1 MPQASSD
8 LQLDDGHKTN
18 RELQNANMAR
28 IVKHKDLGSL
38 YDFGSARGFAEA
50 LDSDLENGLPS
61 DEGDCRLST
70 CKHYKT
76 DPPDQG
82 FLHYLWNGCNK
93 YMIFLL
99 LLCAVLSIGFG
110 IKEEGP
116 DTGWY
121 EGCFLL
127 NAVIIL
133 VAFPT
138 IREFWIFQFSRSKRH
153 LLKNKKMAVR
163 VLRGGSEHMISISK
177 VVFGEIVCLETGD
190 QVPADGLFITGEF
203 LRLDDEEQAVI
214 DERNPFMFHGSL
226 VVSGKG
232 RMLVTSVGK
241 DTVWGEMMSKLTNV
255 PNKKTPLQV
264 QLNSV
269 NTYTQIM
276 GLLISILIL
285 VVVFLRFKLH
295 GSGFS
300 DIKRKPAT
308 VSEFIDAIEK
318 IIMKPKGKIKGIPC
332 VVTLAI
338 TNWNKKTL
346 SSKCTVQDPLACVTM
361 GSVTTI
367 CTDKTGGLTQN
378 HTEVEVF
385 YIGEKLIKDAA
396 IAPIV
401 REALWN
407 GISMSVVGSQSPSSI
422 MEDPLLSWAS
432 SKLDM
437 KMEAL
442 KHEYTVEVKP
452 SNAKEVCEMRM
463 KKNGDK
469 GGNMSSHWKGSA
481 TEILTMCSHYYDSG
495 GNKNVIDMPKRSAL
509 AQIIHSMQVKNL
521 EAIAFCYMRMEAPDN
536 AENEVVLLGLL
547 GLKHS
552 SRRAIKSF
560 TDAGVQI
567 KLVSDSDVVGLE
579 SIASKCRMLGP
590 NQDLVVSGEKFRNFS
605 DEERMKMVDKI
616 CVLGNSLPSDKLL
629 LVQCLRQK
637 GHVVAVVGGRTDETP
652 ALKEADVAI
661 TTGNRSTKAA
671 RESSSLFVF
680 DNSSH
685 FIIAVIRCGRGIY
698 ENIQKFIQLELTA
711 TIAWFLI
718 NSIISACF
726 GDAPITTIQ
735 LSWVW
740 LVVAALGGLALLTEP
755 PKENLMKKPP
765 VKQTDFFVTRTMWR
779 NIILQALYQ
788 TTILVIL
795 QFKGHAI
802 LDINQKVITT
812 MIFNS
817 FVLCQVFNMFNARE
831 MEKKNIFK
839 GIHKNY
845 WFWVAVVVT
854 ILLQEA
860 HTEVA
865 HYIFN
870 REKLNFQQ
878 WAICLLIGVVS
889 GLTDWTGKYIFQLW
903 Q

>member
-1 MPQASSD
+1 
-8 LQLDDGHKTN
+8 
-18 RELQNANMAR
+18 MAR

-38 YDFGSARGFAEA
+38 HDFGSVRGFAEA
-50 LDSDLENGLPS
+50 LDSDLEDGLPS
-61 DEGDCRLST
+61 DEDDCRLST
-70 CKHYKT
+70 CKHYET

-99 LLCAVLSIGFG
+99 FLCAVLSIGFG

-133 VAFPT
+133 VVFPT
-138 IREFWIFQFSRSKRH
+138 IREFWIFQFSRRKRH

-163 VLRGGSEHMISISK
+163 VLRGGR
-177 VVFGEIVCLETGD
+177 D

-214 DERNPFMFHGSL
+214 DERNPFIFHGSL

-255 PNKKTPLQV
+255 RNKKTPLQV
-264 QLNSV
+264 QLNRV

-308 VSEFIDAIEK
+308 VGEFADAIEK
-318 IIMKPKGKIKGIPC
+318 IIMKPKGKISILTTSLTILLVGVAEGIPC

-338 TNWNKKTL
+338 TYWNKKTL
-346 SSKCTVQDPLACVTM
+346 SSKCTVLDPLACVTM
-361 GSVTTI
+361 GAVTAI

-385 YIGEKLIKDAA
+385 YIGEKLINEDTV

-401 REALWN
+401 REALYN
-407 GISMSVVGSQSPSSI
+407 GISMPVLGRESPSSI
-422 MEDPLLSWAS
+422 MEDPLPSWAS
-432 SKLDM
+432 TKLGM
-437 KMEAL
+437 KMEAP
-442 KHEYTVEVKP
+442 KHEYTIEVKP

-469 GGNMSSHWKGSA
+469 GENMSSHWKGPA
-481 TEILTMCSHYYDSG
+481 TEILTMCSHYYDRG
-495 GNKNVIDMPKRSAL
+495 GNKNAIDMQKKSAL
-509 AQIIHSMQVKNL
+509 KQIIHSMQVKNL
-521 EAIAFCYMRMEAPDN
+521 EAIAFCYKRMEAPDITK
-536 AENEVVLLGLL
+536 NEVVLVGLL
-547 GLKHS
+547 
-552 SRRAIKSF
+552 
-560 TDAGVQI
+560 DAEVQI
-567 KLVSDSDVVGLE
+567 KLVSDSDVAELE
-579 SIASKCRMLGP
+579 SIASKCGMLGP
-590 NQDLVVSGEKFRNFS
+590 KQDLVVSGEEFRNFS

-652 ALKEADVAI
+652 ALKEADVGI
-661 TTGNRSTKAA
+661 TTGSRSTKAA
-671 RESSSLFVF
+671 RESSSLFVL
-680 DNSSH
+680 DNSFD
-685 FIIAVIRCGRGIY
+685 FIIAVIRCGRGIH
-698 ENIQKFIQLELTA
+698 ENIQKFVQLELTA
-711 TIAWFLI
+711 TVAWFLI
-718 NSIISACF
+718 NSIISVCF

-740 LVVAALGGLALLTEP
+740 LIVAALGGLALLTEP
-755 PKENLMKKPP
+755 PKENLKKKPP

-788 TTILVIL
+788 TTILVVL
-795 QFKGHAI
+795 QFEGHAI
-802 LDINQKVITT
+802 LDINQKVINT

-831 MEKKNIFK
+831 MEKKNVFK
-839 GIHKNY
+839 DIHKNY
-845 WFWVAVVVT
+845 WFWVAVIVT
-854 ILLQEA
+854 MLLQEA

-870 REKLNFQQ
+870 RKKLNFQQ
-878 WAICLLIGVVS
+878 WDICLLIGAVS
-889 GLTDWTGKYIFQLW
+889 GLTDWTGKYIFSFGSDSVSETALYE
-903 Q
+903 